1 MAVAAG
7 PLDSF
12 GKHPALGSRPAVT
25 VDQPPLAVGVRFPLC
40 PPTSFNDDGPI
51 GPVARFLCRD
61 EEGG

>member
-40 PPTSFNDDGPI
+40 PPRAVPSLLAFAAFEWVT
-51 GPVARFLCRD
+51 R
-61 EEGG
+61 